1 MAYTETTST
10 SWFTRIKNSFAGT
23 LVGIGLVIGGTCLLW
38 WNEGD
43 FVATRDALIEAQKVT
58 EELPDISRVSAEANG
73 KVIHAIGQA
82 TTKETLND
90 PLFNIS
96 APAISLQRSVQ
107 YYQWTEQSKTEKTKE
122 LGGKEVTTTTYT
134 YSKQWVSRPVDSS
147 AFHDPE
153 ARQKNTNHVRLSAE
167 NQTFYARNVTFGAYR
182 LPDFFIRAISTDPG
196 FTITLSEQAR
206 EALAR
211 RLVPQAATNAAA
223 MAGAKE
229 LIHASPTGM
238 FIGKDEAQPRIGD
251 MRVKYK
257 AALPAEVSIIAKV
270 AGDTFTRYAASNG
283 KTISRLA
290 MGARGLDEMFADAHS
305 GNSTM
310 TWILRAIGTVM
321 IIAGLQMT
329 VAPLSVLVGVIPFL
343 ETIVGG
349 GLGFVCL
356 LLGLAWAL
364 VVIAIA
370 WIFYRPLLGI
380 ALFAAAAALIA
391 LLYMRG
397 RKRKAQAAA

>member
-10 SWFTRIKNSFAGT
+10 SWFTRVKNSFAGT
-23 LVGIGLVIGGTCLLW
+23 LVGIGLAIGGTCLLW

-58 EELPDISRVSAEANG
+58 EELPDIASVSADANG

-82 TTKETLND
+82 TTKETLTD
-90 PLFNIS
+90 ALFNVS
-96 APAISLQRSVQ
+96 ANAISLRRSVQ

-153 ARQKNTNHVRLSAE
+153 AQQKNVNRVRMNAD
-167 NQTFYARNVTFGAYR
+167 NQNFYARNVTFGAYR
-182 LPDFFIRAISTDPG
+182 LPDFFIRSISTDPN
-196 FTITLSEQAR
+196 FTITLDEKAKA
-206 EALAR
+206 ALAR
-211 RLVPQAATNAAA
+211 RLVPQAENNAAA
-223 MAGAKE
+223 MAGARE
-229 LIHASPTGM
+229 LIHVTPTGM
-238 FIGKDEAQPRIGD
+238 FLGKDEAQPRIGD
-251 MRVKYK
+251 MRVTYK

-283 KTISRLA
+283 KTISRLS

-310 TWILRAIGTVM
+310 TWILRAVGAVL
-321 IIAGLQMT
+321 IIVGLQML
-329 VAPLSVLVGVIPFL
+329 VAPLSVLVSVVPFF

-349 GLGFVCL
+349 GLGFVCVV
-356 LLGLAWAL
+356 LGLAWAL

-380 ALFAAAAALIA
+380 ALLAAAAALIA

-397 RKRKAQAAA
+397 KKRKAQAPA